1 MSDLKHKSF
10 AFKADSVS
18 DNGNFTGYASVFG
31 NMDCYR
37 EVVAPGAFT
46 DSIKRI
52 KESGNPLPVLWQHR
66 SGEPIGGSDVLRQDE
81 HGLKVGGWLLVNEVA
96 RAKEAHAL
104 MKAKVVTGLS
114 IGYYVTDDS
123 YNEKERIRTLKAL
136 DLVEYSIVTFP
147 ANDQAQID
155 TVKSLLG
162 NGKLPTLSEF
172 EDFLRESGFSK
183 SQATAIAGKG
193 LRELLR
199 SESDSAKIGEIA
211 ALFGA
216 FKESFSKEFHHG

>member
-1 MSDLKHKSF
+1 
-10 AFKADSVS
+10 
-18 DNGNFTGYASVFG
+18 
-31 NMDCYR
+31 
-37 EVVAPGAFT
+37 
-46 DSIKRI
+46 
-52 KESGNPLPVLWQHR
+52 VLWQHR
-66 SGEPIGGSDVLRQDE
+66 SGEPIGGSDVLRQDD

-123 YNEKERIRTLKAL
+123 YNEKERIRTLKSL

-162 NGKLPTLSEF
+162 KGKLPTLQEF

-199 SESDSAKIGEIA
+199 SESESEKIGEIT

-216 FKESFSKEFHHG
+216 FKDSFVKEFHHG